1 MVTVAF
7 DVTTCTFVRIVSA
20 ATKNPVP
27 RAVLVWIVTTADDT
41 RLTRSS
47 SDATVASAA
56 AACTGVGSR
65 ASAASGSFDEAA
77 SAALGTGRATGLP
90 AAAGRTDAEE
100 VEVDVPAACDRD

>member
-7 DVTTCTFVRIVSA
+7 DVTTCTLVRIVSA

-77 SAALGTGRATGLP
+77 SSAALGTGRATGLT

-100 VEVDVPAACDRD
+100 VEV